1 MPPPRATRRRL
12 TTLDLCLLVVL
23 AAIGIW
29 FAWRISQLQ
38 NYRWNWAPIP
48 QFFIRWDDAS
58 GSWVSNL
65 LLHGLANTIRLTI
78 FGMLLATLIGV
89 AIGLLR
95 VARDPF
101 LRLVARSYV
110 ELMRNTPPL
119 VIIFVLYFFLSS
131 QLVPQLGLEQRI
143 AAASPETRA
152 VLTVLFGDPRLIEN
166 FASGLLCLAL
176 FEAAYIAEI
185 VRAGVE
191 SIGRGQWEAAQ
202 SVGLNRRQTLIKVIL
217 PQAFARMVPPLCNQM
232 VSLVKDSSIVSL
244 VSIQELTFM
253 ATDIGVSTTRVYETW
268 LTVAAIYFVLCFAL
282 SSAFAHLERRYARQR

>member
-48 QFFIRWDDAS
+48 QFFLRWDDAS

-89 AIGLLR
+89 TIGLLR

-152 VLTVLFGDPRLIEN
+152 VLGVLFGDPRLVEN

-191 SIGRGQWEAAQ
+191 AIGRGQWEAAQ
-202 SVGLNRRQTLIKVIL
+202 SLGLNRRQTLIKVIL

-253 ATDIGVSTTRVYETW
+253 ATDIGVSTTRVYEIW

-282 SSAFAHLERRYARQR
+282 STAFARLERRYARQR